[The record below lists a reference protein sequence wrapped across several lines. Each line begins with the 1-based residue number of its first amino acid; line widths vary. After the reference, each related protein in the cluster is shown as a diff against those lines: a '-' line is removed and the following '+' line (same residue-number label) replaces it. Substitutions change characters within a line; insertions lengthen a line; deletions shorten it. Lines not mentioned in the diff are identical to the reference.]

1 MLQRIYSRL
10 EGTARQAQRTE
21 QGVVPKPSQQGCY
34 LVVPGVTRRSGRR
47 RARGRA
53 EPVPVLLG
61 PFSSE
66 IEARFMQTSAQALGL
81 LVERADVAH
90 ERCGDRQRSNENP
103 CWSGFFGNL
112 ALS

>member
-10 EGTARQAQRTE
+10 EGKPWQVQRTD
-21 QGVVPKPSQQGCY
+21 QVAVSKPLQQGYY
-34 LVVPGVTRRSGRR
+34 LVVPGVTRRSERK

-61 PFSSE
+61 PFVSE

-81 LVERADVAH
+81 LVERVEVAH
-90 ERCGDRQRSNENP
+90 EPCGGRQWSNEEP
-103 CWSGFFGNL
+103 FWPGFFGNL

>member
-1 MLQRIYSRL
+1 MLQRIYRRL
-10 EGTARQAQRTE
+10 EGTARQGQRTG
-21 QGVVPKPSQQGCY
+21 QGGAKPSQQGYY
-34 LVVPGVTRRSGRR
+34 LVVPRVTRRSGRR

-66 IEARFMQTSAQALGL
+66 IEVRFMQTSAQALGL

-90 ERCGDRQRSNENP
+90 EHCGDRQRSNENP
-103 CWSGFFGNL
+103 CWPRFFGNL
-112 ALS
+112 AMS